1 MPFASVT
8 SDSLQPIEFCLPGSS
23 AHGIHQARILEWVAM
38 PSSRRFS
45 PTSDQIC
52 ISGIAGEFFAT
63 KPPWKPIYLHN
74 GTQLLVLYRIISEV
88 LKNANTESSLDYIVV
103 KYIH

>member
-1 MPFASVT
+1 MKQKQIIYLYMPFASVT

-63 KPPWKPIYLHN
+63 KPLLKLHMN
-74 GTQLLVLYRIISEV
+74 LAMKKMKQEGEV
-88 LKNANTESSLDYIVV
+88 LGKVAGCEGSDR
-103 KYIH
+103 